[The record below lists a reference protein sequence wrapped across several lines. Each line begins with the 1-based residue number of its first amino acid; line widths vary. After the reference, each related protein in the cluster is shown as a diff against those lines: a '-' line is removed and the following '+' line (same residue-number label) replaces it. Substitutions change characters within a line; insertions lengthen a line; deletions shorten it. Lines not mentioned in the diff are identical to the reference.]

1 LFSDFYRTERSSR
14 GQKRKKKSDSSA
26 KSKKK
31 KRRRKSSSSSRSKSR
46 DKSSSSSE
54 SSQQDKRKKKRT
66 KKKKARSS
74 SSDSSSDSSKKSAPS
89 KNKKKDK
96 NKKGKHVSSDSD
108 SSEESGSDASGSSGS
123 STHSKES
130 RQERSGKSAKA
141 KKKARER
148 KRRAEKIKCRMINDG
163 WPAADRPDYL
173 QTDEQLRDVTYNE
186 AMDLKKARDAERTS
200 GGLGED
206 IFRGDGVP
214 KKVRYKA
221 QSDNGT
227 TKLHE
232 ARNNR
237 QPLLHPKEWFSKVPK
252 KWDTIIRNFPLDQY
266 GAAGQV
272 SPAAIGKL
280 HNRTALLT
288 FDSFGKT
295 TFKSGKGGEKGAKY
309 ADQNQLEEGIMNY
322 TTMIHALWPMDYN
335 AFAIW
340 RVVNEAQYGALVTTD
355 EKKRSDIV
363 IEFFNAVL
371 VENCGRAVH
380 GQHPM
385 VFEEV
390 R

>member
-1 LFSDFYRTERSSR
+1 MFSDCYSTERPSR
-14 GQKRKKKSDSSA
+14 GQKRKKKSDGSA
-26 KSKKK
+26 KNKKK

-54 SSQQDKRKKKRT
+54 SSQQDKHKKKRT
-66 KKKKARSS
+66 KKRKARSS

-89 KNKKKDK
+89 KNKKRDK

-108 SSEESGSDASGSSGS
+108 SSEESGSDASGSSA
-123 STHSKES
+123 HSKES

>member
-1 LFSDFYRTERSSR
+1 LFSDCYRTERPSR
-14 GQKRKKKSDSSA
+14 GQKRKKKSDGSA
-26 KSKKK
+26 KNKKK
-31 KRRRKSSSSSRSKSR
+31 KRRRKSSSSSRSKSG

-54 SSQQDKRKKKRT
+54 SSQQDKHKKKRT

-108 SSEESGSDASGSSGS
+108 SSEESGSDTSGSSA
-123 STHSKES
+123 HSKES

>member
-1 LFSDFYRTERSSR
+1 MFSDCYSTERPSR
-14 GQKRKKKSDSSA
+14 GQKRKKKSDGSA
-26 KSKKK
+26 KNKKK

-46 DKSSSSSE
+46 DKNSSSSE
-54 SSQQDKRKKKRT
+54 SSQQEKHKKKRT
-66 KKKKARSS
+66 KKRKARSS
-74 SSDSSSDSSKKSAPS
+74 SSDSSSDSSKKSAPR

-108 SSEESGSDASGSSGS
+108 SSEESGSDASGS

>member
-1 LFSDFYRTERSSR
+1 
-14 GQKRKKKSDSSA
+14 
-26 KSKKK
+26 
-31 KRRRKSSSSSRSKSR
+31 
-46 DKSSSSSE
+46 
-54 SSQQDKRKKKRT
+54 
-66 KKKKARSS
+66 
-74 SSDSSSDSSKKSAPS
+74 
-89 KNKKKDK
+89 
-96 NKKGKHVSSDSD
+96 
-108 SSEESGSDASGSSGS
+108 
-123 STHSKES
+123 
-130 RQERSGKSAKA
+130 
-141 KKKARER
+141 
-148 KRRAEKIKCRMINDG
+148 MINDG

>member
-1 LFSDFYRTERSSR
+1 MFSDCYRTERSSR
-14 GQKRKKKSDSSA
+14 GQKRKKKSDDSA
-26 KSKKK
+26 KNRKK
-31 KRRRKSSSSSRSKSR
+31 KRRRKSSSSSRSKSE

-54 SSQQDKRKKKRT
+54 SSQQDKHKKKRT
-66 KKKKARSS
+66 KRKKARSS
-74 SSDSSSDSSKKSAPS
+74 SSDSSSDSGKKSAPN
-89 KNKKKDK
+89 KNKKRDK
-96 NKKGKHVSSDSD
+96 NKKAKRVSSDSD
-108 SSEESGSDASGSSGS
+108 SSEESGSDASGSSDS
-123 STHSKES
+123 SAHSKES

-148 KRRAEKIKCRMINDG
+148 KQRAEKIKCRMINDG

-252 KWDTIIRNFPLDQY
+252 KWASGIFLWTSTGQPDKSRQQLSESFTTEQLSSLSTPSGRRLSR
-266 GAAGQV
+266 AGKEERRVQNMQTRTSSKRV
-272 SPAAIGKL
+272 S
-280 HNRTALLT
+280 
-288 FDSFGKT
+288 
-295 TFKSGKGGEKGAKY
+295 
-309 ADQNQLEEGIMNY
+309 
-322 TTMIHALWPMDYN
+322 
-335 AFAIW
+335 
-340 RVVNEAQYGALVTTD
+340 
-355 EKKRSDIV
+355 
-363 IEFFNAVL
+363 
-371 VENCGRAVH
+371 
-380 GQHPM
+380 
-385 VFEEV
+385 
-390 R
+390 

>member
-1 LFSDFYRTERSSR
+1 MFSDFYRTERSSR

-26 KSKKK
+26 KNKKK

-54 SSQQDKRKKKRT
+54 SRQQNKQKKKKA
-66 KKKKARSS
+66 KKRKARSS

-96 NKKGKHVSSDSD
+96 NKKGKHISSDSD
-108 SSEESGSDASGSSGS
+108 SSEESGSDASGS

-186 AMDLKKARDAERTS
+186 AMDLKRARDAERTS